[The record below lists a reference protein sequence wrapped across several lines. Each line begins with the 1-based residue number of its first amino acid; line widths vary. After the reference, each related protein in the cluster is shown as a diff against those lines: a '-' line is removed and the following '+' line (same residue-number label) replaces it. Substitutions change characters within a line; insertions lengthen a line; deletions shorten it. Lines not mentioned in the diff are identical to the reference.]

1 MSRIDIQQYAE
12 HLQKLTGAKEIKW
25 INRADIPELEQE
37 LIKRGTYQPLPKNS
51 YLVRTHP
58 NDTARTENF
67 LTKDNS
73 AEDALKAKISQLFS
87 ASMTERTLYIVP
99 FLMGS
104 THNGVYAVE
113 FTDQPYVV
121 HTLANLYLHIGDIA
135 LEEASKYG
143 KSFFPCIHSAGG
155 GVEMNKAAWP
165 CQPAEKTIIYLSEN
179 EAAEF
184 EIEKRGVL
192 YSFGSLYAGNSCL
205 GQKWLGLR
213 VLPSDAKFVAAHA
226 AIISVQSIQSRAQKK
241 IHLVVILPSGA
252 GKTSLALGISKL
264 AGWNV
269 RCLGENI
276 AFLFEGANGSGLHA
290 INPEQG
296 FCGVAPG
303 TNEFSH
309 PSILHAMRK
318 GNVIYTNVAVTPQ
331 GEVWWEGKSENPPAN
346 LVDWKGESWLP
357 GNGSTA
363 AHPNSRF
370 TFPLAQF
377 DNIEHC
383 GGQGVPISGI
393 MFGCKRSKDTL
404 LPLVF
409 QSNDW
414 DHGLFYAS
422 TLSSETTSAQEGKV
436 GVLER
441 NPFGLGT
448 DAPALLHHYIEKWQK
463 IGASLRS
470 SITGAPPIF
479 IANFFRNGWPG
490 YGHNVRVLR
499 WIVDRITHPHHNVVR
514 SPLGV
519 HPPLENALHGGIDLT
534 GMEIEHAEISELLSF
549 RSEDWE
555 NEIKVIREW
564 FAAAAVPE
572 FLLHQLNHHELAVL
586 SHSSHLP
593 TLNTKLINWVSE
605 IEELT
610 TPTKIVWCDGSKREY
625 DELCELLVECGVFTR
640 LNPKLRPNSFLA
652 RSSQDDVARVEER
665 TFICSKKKD
674 DAGPTNNWA
683 DPEEM
688 KATLR
693 EHFRGSMR
701 GRVMYV
707 IPFSMGPP
715 GSPLAKYGVEI
726 TDSPY
731 VVVNMHIMAHVGT
744 KILRILGKDGDFVPC
759 LHSVGY
765 PLAPGQQD
773 LNWPCSPVKY
783 ICHFPETREI
793 QSFGSGYGGNALL
806 GKKCLALR
814 IASSIAR
821 EENWMAEHCLCL
833 GITNPQGKTF
843 YVAAGFPSQCGKTN
857 MAMLIPTLPG
867 WTVRTV
873 GDDISWL
880 KIGPDGRLYAI
891 NPETGFFGVAPG
903 TNEFSNQSAVIT
915 MQQNT
920 IFTNVALTDDGDVWW
935 EEKTKVPPP
944 HLIDWTGQDWTPGCG
959 RKAAH
964 PNSRYTTPA
973 GQCPV
978 IDPQWESLSGVP
990 IDAII
995 FGGRRSSLEPLIRE
1009 SFSWEHGVFLGAS
1022 CSSETTSAAAGA
1034 VGVVRRDPY
1043 AMLPFMGYNVGD
1055 YIQHWLDMGKL
1066 LGEKAPKIFYIN
1078 VFRKSGGKFLW
1089 PGFGD
1094 NCRILAWIT
1103 ERVSGNSGAVETPI
1117 GLTPPVGDGGLNTI
1131 GTNVNEDIMK
1141 ELLTVRDEEWVKE
1154 LDSLREHFK
1163 KCGDRVPQEMF
1174 HQLELLEKK
1183 ITKLK

>member
-1 MSRIDIQQYAE
+1 M
-12 HLQKLTGAKEIKW
+12 K
-25 INRADIPELEQE
+25 
-37 LIKRGTYQPLPKNS
+37 
-51 YLVRTHP
+51 
-58 NDTARTENF
+58 
-67 LTKDNS
+67 
-73 AEDALKAKISQLFS
+73 
-87 ASMTERTLYIVP
+87 ERTLYVVP
-99 FLMGS
+99 FLMGAQK
-104 THNGVYAVE
+104 NGVYAVE
-113 FTDQPYVV
+113 FTDQPYVA
-121 HTLANLYLHIGDIA
+121 HTLANLYLQIGDIA
-135 LEEASKYG
+135 LEEATRSG
-143 KSFFPCIHSAGG
+143 ISSFFPCVHCAGG
-155 GVEMNKAAWP
+155 GVEMNNAPWP
-165 CQPAEKTIIYLSEN
+165 CQPTDKTIIYLSEN

-184 EIEKRGVL
+184 AIEKKGVL

-213 VLPSDAKFVAAHA
+213 VLPPDAKFVAAHA
-226 AIISVQSIQSRAQKK
+226 AIISVQSLQSRAQKK
-241 IHLVVILPSGA
+241 VNLAVILPTGA

-269 RCLGENI
+269 KCLGENL
-276 AFLFEGANGSGLHA
+276 AFLFEGPNGSGLHA

-309 PSILHAMRK
+309 PSIVHAMRK
-318 GNVIYTNVAVTPQ
+318 GNVIYTNVAVTPE
-331 GEVWWEGKSENPPAN
+331 GEVWWEGKTQTPPEN
-346 LVDWKGESWLP
+346 LVDWKGEKWTV
-357 GNGSTA
+357 NGGSPA

-377 DNIEHC
+377 DNLEQS
-383 GGQGVPISGI
+383 GPQGVAISGI
-393 MFGCKRSKDTL
+393 IFGCRRTADSL
-404 LPLVF
+404 IPLVF

-414 DHGLFYAS
+414 EHGLFYAT
-422 TLSSETTSAQEGKV
+422 TLSSETTSAQDGKV

-448 DAPALLHHYIEKWQK
+448 DTPLVLHNYITKWQR
-463 IGASLRS
+463 IGSALRASVPGS
-470 SITGAPPIF
+470 PPIF
-479 IANFFRNGWPG
+479 ITNLFRQPWPG
-490 YGHNVRVLR
+490 YGHNVRILR
-499 WIVDRITHPHHNVVR
+499 WIVDRITHVGNPTSIQ

-519 HPPLENALHGGIDLT
+519 HPPADENVLHGGIDLT
-534 GMEIEHAEISELLSF
+534 GMELDKSQLHELLSF
-549 RSEDWE
+549 HADEWE
-555 NEIKVIREW
+555 NEIKRTREW
-564 FAAAAVPE
+564 FSSVNTLPE
-572 FLLHQLNHHELAVL
+572 FLLHQLNHQELAVL

-593 TLNTKLINWVSE
+593 TMNTKLINWVSE
-605 IEELT
+605 IEALT

-625 DELCELLVECGVFTR
+625 DELCNLLVEAGIFTR

-665 TFICSKKKD
+665 TFICSKNKD
-674 DAGPTNNWA
+674 DAGPTNYWA
-683 DPEEM
+683 DPDEM
-688 KATLR
+688 KATLK
-693 EHFRGSMR
+693 EHFKGCMR
-701 GRVMYV
+701 GRTLYV

-726 TDSPY
+726 TDSAY

-744 KILRILGKDGDFVPC
+744 KILQILGKDGDFVPC

-765 PLAPGQQD
+765 PLAPGQKD
-773 LNWPCSPVKY
+773 LTWPCSPTKY
-783 ICHFPETREI
+783 ICHFPESREI

-833 GITNPQGKTF
+833 GITNPEGKTY

-903 TNEFSNQSAVIT
+903 TNEFSNQSALIT
-915 MQQNT
+915 MQENT

-935 EEKTKVPPP
+935 EEKTKTPPA
-944 HLIDWTGQDWTPGCG
+944 HLIDWTGQDWTPDCG

-973 GQCPV
+973 KQCPV
-978 IDPQWESLSGVP
+978 IDPLWESLSGVP

-995 FGGRRSSLEPLIRE
+995 FGGRRSALEPLIRE

-1066 LGEKAPKIFYIN
+1066 LGDKAPKIYYIN
-1078 VFRKSGGKFLW
+1078 VFRKSGGKYLW

-1094 NCRILAWIT
+1094 NCRILSWIVS
-1103 ERVSGNSGAVETPI
+1103 RVCGEANAEETPI
-1117 GLTPPVGDGGLNTI
+1117 GLTPSIDGINTI
-1131 GTNVNEDIMK
+1131 GLNVNEDIMK
-1141 ELLTVRDEEWVKE
+1141 ELLTVRKEEWIKE

-1163 KCGDRVPQEMF
+1163 KCGDRVPKEMF
-1174 HQLELLEKK
+1174 NQLELLEQ
-1183 ITKLK
+1183 KLNQ